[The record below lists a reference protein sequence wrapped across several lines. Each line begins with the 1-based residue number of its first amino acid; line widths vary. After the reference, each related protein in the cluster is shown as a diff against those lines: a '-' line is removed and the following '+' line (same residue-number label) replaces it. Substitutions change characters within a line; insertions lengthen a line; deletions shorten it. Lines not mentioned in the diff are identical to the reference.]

1 MTADLRVELPAEDIE
16 GLEFAAFL
24 AAADASLSNL
34 AHKRAPLRRVVV
46 SADVPRASVCPLGGP
61 ERHPAAVGLRAPV
74 EWNTVAA
81 IHVDEAEAA
90 EEVRAAIGGDSAALR
105 RLEDRDLLWYAPQ
118 ERPSLVAELERGKA
132 VSSGSLLE
140 PFRVV
145 LFDLDGVLTPT
156 AEIHRRAWSALFSE
170 YLSGRGAAPFED
182 SDYFEYIDGRP
193 RNEGVRAL
201 LASRGLTLPA
211 GEPSDPP
218 DAETVA
224 GLGNRKN
231 SLFTSAIA
239 ADGVAAYPGTADVL
253 QRLAQADK
261 SLGVVSSSANAR
273 AVLEAAGLVELFDV
287 VVDGQVARNEGL
299 AGKPAPDTF
308 AFAAVRLGAAAGEA
322 VVIEDAVAGVAAGR
336 AGGFGLVVGVDRGTG
351 AARLINAGADVVVGD
366 LSELLAYGYNGR
378 G

>member
-1 MTADLRVELPAEDIE
+1 
-16 GLEFAAFL
+16 
-24 AAADASLSNL
+24 
-34 AHKRAPLRRVVV
+34 
-46 SADVPRASVCPLGGP
+46 
-61 ERHPAAVGLRAPV
+61 V